1 MIKDNHNNELS
12 NNYIKWWWRS
22 IDQQMIIALIILF
35 VFSMMLVTT
44 SGSAVANRIGLN
56 EYYFASRQLFYLA
69 SAFLLIIFFSFLS
82 RKWLKR
88 FSILGF
94 IGSIL
99 LLILVRFYGYEVKGA
114 TRWINILGL
123 SIQPSEFVKPFFAVV
138 AGWILSLKFE
148 DEFPSFS
155 ICISLYSIV
164 ALLLIIQPDFGMLVM
179 VTAVF
184 GIQLF
189 IAGMPIF
196 WIILAAFMLVFGVT
210 AAYFW
215 LPHVTKRINSFL
227 DLDSSSNYQVGKSIR
242 AFEHG
247 GLYGRGPGEGA
258 VKQVLPD
265 SHTDFIFAV
274 AGEEFG
280 AIICLIIVGIFA
292 FIVIRSL
299 LKLINEEDKF
309 IQLAASG
316 IISQIGLQAIIN
328 IGVTLNLL
336 PTKGMTLPFIS
347 YGGSSTLAIAIA
359 TGMLLGF
366 TKHKTSLS
374 KYKIQDIDI

>member
-22 IDQQMIIALIILF
+22 IDQQMIIALVILF

-56 EYYFASRQLFYLA
+56 EYYFASRQLFYLT

-189 IAGMPIF
+189 IAGIPIF
-196 WIILAAFMLVFGVT
+196 WIILAAFMLVFGGT

-227 DLDSSSNYQVGKSIR
+227 DPDSSSNYQVGKSIR

>member
-22 IDQQMIIALIILF
+22 IDQQMIIALVILF
-35 VFSMMLVTT
+35 VFSIMLVTT

-69 SAFLLIIFFSFLS
+69 SALLLIIFFSFFS

-123 SIQPSEFVKPFFAVV
+123 SVQPSEFVKPFFAVV

-196 WIILAAFMLVFGVT
+196 WIILAAFILVFGVT

-227 DLDSSSNYQVGKSIR
+227 DPDSSSNYQVGKSIR

-280 AIICLIIVGIFA
+280 AIICLIIIGIFA

>member
-22 IDQQMIIALIILF
+22 IDQQMIIALVILF
-35 VFSMMLVTT
+35 VFSIMLVTT

-69 SAFLLIIFFSFLS
+69 SALLLIIFFSFFS

-123 SIQPSEFVKPFFAVV
+123 SVQPSEFVKPFFAVV

-227 DLDSSSNYQVGKSIR
+227 DPDSSSNYQVGKSIR

-280 AIICLIIVGIFA
+280 AIICLIIIGIFA

>member
-22 IDQQMIIALIILF
+22 IDQQMIIALVILF
-35 VFSMMLVTT
+35 VFSIMLVTT

-69 SAFLLIIFFSFLS
+69 SALLLIIFFSFFS

-123 SIQPSEFVKPFFAVV
+123 SVQPSEFVKPFFAVV

-227 DLDSSSNYQVGKSIR
+227 DPDSSSNYQVGKSIR

>member
-22 IDQQMIIALIILF
+22 IDQQMIIALVILF
-35 VFSMMLVTT
+35 VFSIMLVTT

-99 LLILVRFYGYEVKGA
+99 LLILVRFYGYEIKGA

-196 WIILAAFMLVFGVT
+196 WIILAAFMLVFAVT
-210 AAYFW
+210 VAYFW

-227 DLDSSSNYQVGKSIR
+227 DPDSSSNYQVGKSIR

>member
-1 MIKDNHNNELS
+1 MVKDNHNNELS
-12 NNYIKWWWRS
+12 NNYIKGWWRS
-22 IDQQMIIALIILF
+22 IDQQMIIALVILF
-35 VFSMMLVTT
+35 VFSIMLVTT

-69 SAFLLIIFFSFLS
+69 SAFLLIIFFSFFS

-148 DEFPSFS
+148 GEFPSFS

-227 DLDSSSNYQVGKSIR
+227 DPDSSSNYQVGKSIR

>member
-1 MIKDNHNNELS
+1 MAKDNNNELS

-22 IDQQMIIALIILF
+22 IDQQMIIALVILF

-69 SAFLLIIFFSFLS
+69 SALLLTIFFSFFS
-82 RKWLKR
+82 KKWLKR

-99 LLILVRFYGYEVKGA
+99 LLILVRVYGYEVKGA

-123 SIQPSEFVKPFFAVV
+123 SMQPSEFVKPFFAVV

-148 DEFPSFS
+148 GEFPSVS

-227 DLDSSSNYQVGKSIR
+227 DPDSSSNYQVGKSIR
-242 AFEHG
+242 AFEYG

-309 IQLAASG
+309 LQLAASG
-316 IISQIGLQAIIN
+316 IISQIGLQAIVN

-347 YGGSSTLAIAIA
+347 YGGSSTIAIAIA

>member
-22 IDQQMIIALIILF
+22 IDQQMIIALVILF
-35 VFSMMLVTT
+35 VFSIMLVTT

-69 SAFLLIIFFSFLS
+69 SALLLIIFFSFFS

-123 SIQPSEFVKPFFAVV
+123 SVQPSEFVKPFFAVV

-184 GIQLF
+184 CIQLF
-189 IAGMPIF
+189 IAAMPIF

-227 DLDSSSNYQVGKSIR
+227 DPDSSSNYQVGKSIR

>member
-22 IDQQMIIALIILF
+22 IDQQMIIALVILF

-56 EYYFASRQLFYLA
+56 EYYFASRQLFYLT

-189 IAGMPIF
+189 IAGIPIF

-227 DLDSSSNYQVGKSIR
+227 DPDSSSNYQVGKSIR